1 MKKFFNCFA
10 IILFLFCAINQK
22 CFADCTINLNDR
34 TITFVEDELRFY
46 ENSNLLSESEV
57 QTLFPDYKVVLL
69 SDFDKNKKYKMKNSL
84 FGKKKILLLNDTYR
98 TFHKF
103 YIYPESSRN
112 AFKDKKAGEIKSLI
126 TVYGKKNVRLKH
138 FGGDEFEITVR

>member
-1 MKKFFNCFA
+1 MKKFLNCFA
-10 IILFLFCAINQK
+10 IILVLFFGINQK
-22 CFADCTINLNDR
+22 SSADCIFSVNNR
-34 TITFVEDELRFY
+34 NITFDEDELRFY
-46 ENSNLLSESEV
+46 ENQNRLNEDEV
-57 QTLFPDYKVVLL
+57 KAIFPDYQIVLL
-69 SDFDKNKKYKMKNSL
+69 SDFDKNKKYKLKNSF

-112 AFKDKKAGEIKSLI
+112 AFQDKKAGEIKSLI

-138 FGGDEFEITVR
+138 FGGDEFEITVK